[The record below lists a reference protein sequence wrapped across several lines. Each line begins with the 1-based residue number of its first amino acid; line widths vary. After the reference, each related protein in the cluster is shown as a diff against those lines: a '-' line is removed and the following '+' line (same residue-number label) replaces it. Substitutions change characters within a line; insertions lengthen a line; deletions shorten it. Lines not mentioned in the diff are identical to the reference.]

1 LRAVDVAGFRAAVT
15 TSFDQ
20 ARELALAWPALAA
33 VTVPLADA
41 LGSTLAEPLRSLTD
55 LPAFRTSAMDGWAV
69 AGPGPWQL
77 RPGRALAG
85 SPVEALVSGQAVE
98 IATGAMVPE
107 GADAVLRR
115 EDGTVDGDGLTGDSS
130 PGRDVLPV
138 AGECTRGDELLPTG
152 TRITPPVLGLAAAT
166 GHDDLRVRRLPTV
179 AVAVLGDELLDRGL
193 PGEGRVRDSL
203 TLQLPGWVAGLGG
216 TVVASTRVP
225 DELEATVAALSV
237 PADVVVSSGGT
248 AAGPVDHVH
257 GALRELGASLLAD
270 GVACRPGHPMV
281 LARLADGRPYIG
293 LPGNPLSA
301 FVSVLT
307 LLGPLL
313 DALAGRGSEP
323 MPTVALGETLKGRD
337 PDSRL
342 VPVSVAEGVARP
354 VPHVG
359 SMMLRGLALADGVVV
374 VPPHGAAEGDQVR
387 LLRLPW

>member
-1 LRAVDVAGFRAAVT
+1 MTGFRAAVT

-20 ARELALAWPALAA
+20 ARALALAWPSLLPT
-33 VTVPLADA
+33 TVPLAEA
-41 LGSTLAEPLRSLTD
+41 LGCTLAAPLTSLTD

-69 AGPGPWQL
+69 AGPGPWLL

-85 SPVEALVSGQAVE
+85 SPVPALAAGDAVE
-98 IATGAMVPE
+98 IATGAMLPD

-115 EDGTVDGDGLTGDSS
+115 EDGGVQGDRLTGEVE

-138 AGECTRGDELLPTG
+138 AGECARGDELLPSG
-152 TRITPPVLGLAAAT
+152 TRITPPVLGLAAGT
-166 GHDDLRVRRLPTV
+166 GHDDLLVRRVPTV

-193 PGEGRVRDSL
+193 PGNGRVRDSH

-216 TVVASTRVP
+216 RVAASTRVP
-225 DELEATVAALSV
+225 DELEATVAALAV
-237 PADVVVSSGGT
+237 PADVVVSTGGT

-257 GALRELGASLLAD
+257 GALRELGAELLAD

-281 LARLADGRPYIG
+281 LARLADGRPFVG

-307 LLGPLL
+307 LLAPLL
-313 DALAGRGSEP
+313 DALAGKRSEP
-323 MPTVALGETLKGRD
+323 LPTAVVGDALKGRD

-342 VPVSVAEGVARP
+342 VPVSIKEGLARP
-354 VPHVG
+354 VGHVG
-359 SMMLRGLALADGVVV
+359 SMMLRGLAYADGVVV
-374 VPPHGAAEGDQVR
+374 VPPHGAAEGDHVR

>member
-1 LRAVDVAGFRAAVT
+1 MAGFRAAVT

-20 ARELALAWPALAA
+20 ARELALGWPALP
-33 VTVPLADA
+33 VSTVPLARA
-41 LGSTLAEPLRSLTD
+41 LGTVLAEPLRSRTD
-55 LPAFRTSAMDGWAV
+55 LPAFPTSAMDGWAV
-69 AGPGPWQL
+69 AGAGPWRL

-85 SPVEALVSGQAVE
+85 SPVAALAAGEAVE
-98 IATGAMVPE
+98 IATGAMVPDGAE
-107 GADAVLRR
+107 GVLRR
-115 EDGTVDGDGLTGDSS
+115 EDGDVQGDLLSGDTSR
-130 PGRDVLPV
+130 GRDVLPV
-138 AGECTRGDELLPTG
+138 AGECSAGDDLLPSG
-152 TRITPPVLGLAAAT
+152 TRVTPPVLGLAAAT
-166 GHDDLRVRRLPTV
+166 GHDDLLVRPLPTV
-179 AVAVLGDELLDRGL
+179 AVAVLGDELLDAGL
-193 PGEGRVRDSL
+193 PGNGRVRDSL

-216 TVVASTRVP
+216 SVVASTRVP
-225 DELEATVAALSV
+225 DQLDATVAALSV
-237 PADVVVSSGGT
+237 GADVVLSTGGT

-257 GALRELGASLLAD
+257 GALRELGAELLAD

-313 DALAGRGSEP
+313 DALAGKGSAP
-323 MPTVALGETLKGRD
+323 LPTVAVGEALKGRD

-342 VPVSVAEGVARP
+342 VPVAISDGIARP

-374 VPPHGAAEGDQVR
+374 VPPHGAAEGDHVR
-387 LLRLPW
+387 VLRLPW

>member
-1 LRAVDVAGFRAAVT
+1 VAGFRAAVT

-20 ARELALAWPALAA
+20 ARELALAWPALG
-33 VTVPLADA
+33 VVRVPLADA

-69 AGPGPWQL
+69 AGSGPWQV
-77 RPGRALAG
+77 RAGRALAG
-85 SPVEALVSGQAVE
+85 SPVDALLPGQAVE
-98 IATGAMVPE
+98 IATGAMLPD

-115 EDGTVDGDGLTGDSS
+115 EDGTVEGDLLSGDSEV
-130 PGRDVLPV
+130 GRDVLAV
-138 AGECTRGDELLPTG
+138 AGECARGDELLPDG
-152 TRITPPVLGLAAAT
+152 TRVTPPVLGLAAAT
-166 GHDDLRVRRLPTV
+166 GHDDLLVRRPPTV

-193 PGEGRVRDSL
+193 PGNGRVRDSL
-203 TLQLPGWVAGLGG
+203 TLQLPGWVSGLGG
-216 TVVASTRVP
+216 AVVASARVP
-225 DELEATVAALSV
+225 DQLDATVAALSV
-237 PADVVVSSGGT
+237 EADVVMSTGGT

-257 GALRELGASLLAD
+257 GALRELGASVLAD

-307 LLGPLL
+307 LLAPLL
-313 DALAGRGSEP
+313 DALAGKGSVP
-323 MPTVALGETLKGRD
+323 LPTVALGETLKGRD

-342 VPVSVAEGVARP
+342 VPVSVEDGVARP
-354 VPHVG
+354 ATHVG
-359 SMMLRGLALADGVVV
+359 SMMLRGLANADGVVV
-374 VPPHGAAEGDQVR
+374 VPPHGAAEGDRVR